1 MLNWLKRIWSLR
13 KRISTQMYLGIG
25 SSLVLTI
32 AASVV
37 GWLSFNRVDAAQTQ
51 VAEVNLPEMISA
63 LRIAESTSTL
73 TAAAPRLA
81 AVGTPQELTAVS
93 LEISQARQGF
103 ERQIETMQRDMG
115 EVGEEEGFSD
125 WLIRER
131 FESILNNSQTLFAN
145 LNVIESTMPRIFDL
159 NNRSEALRLELID
172 LRDRLEELVVP
183 VIDDQL
189 FYQLTGYQELGEP
202 PAPTEEHM
210 NRSEFIRYRHL
221 STLLSEATVA
231 TQLMS
236 SAFTVS
242 DVALVEPLRESF
254 ESATGHLTISMGALG
269 ETGSVAEIRPIIN
282 RLVEMGIRE
291 GDGFDLLAQRLE
303 LNSQQQ
309 ILLAQNQDLAL
320 NLIGQ
325 VDRLVTGAEVDANTA
340 NTASTQAIG
349 TGRTL
354 LLVISGV
361 GIAGALLISWGF
373 VGRVLVRRIGRL
385 SARMRR
391 MAEGDLEAE
400 VDVKGQDE
408 VAEMANALE
417 VFRRHALEVQRLN
430 LVEKLAEE
438 LGDKNNQLEVVL
450 EDLQRAQDQI
460 VMREKLAALGQVT
473 AGVAHEIRN
482 PLNFIKNFS
491 EVSEELIEELIEE
504 LETLDQNGGSGGGGG
519 EGGEDEEDSKEFIIE
534 ITQDLT
540 DNLKRIRNHS
550 ERANRIVHDM
560 LMMGRGGGEWRKV
573 DLNNL
578 LNEHALL
585 AYHSAR
591 ATDPNFNLTIERELD
606 PEMGEIDAITQDLG
620 RVFLNLVGNACYAT
634 DKKRQMIEEEG
645 APSEDG
651 PYMPKVLL
659 KTSREEN
666 KAVVVVRD
674 NGTGIPQEVI
684 EKVFNP
690 FFTTK
695 PTTEG
700 TGLGLALTS
709 DIVREHAGN
718 IRVESEEGEFTA
730 MIIEL
735 PLSKPELEAAG
746 AEQPAEA

>member
-1 MLNWLKRIWSLR
+1 MLNGLKRIWSLR

-172 LRDRLEELVVP
+172 LRDRLERLVVP
-183 VIDDQL
+183 AIDDQL
-189 FYQLTGYQELGEP
+189 FYQLTGYQQLGEP

-269 ETGSVAEIRPIIN
+269 ETGSVAEIRPIID
-282 RLVEMGIRE
+282 RLVEMGARE

-504 LETLDQNGGSGGGGG
+504 LETLDQNGGSESG
-519 EGGEDEEDSKEFIIE
+519 GGEDEEDPKEFIIE

-634 DKKRQMIEEEG
+634 DKKRQVIEEEG

-659 KTSREEN
+659 KTSREED

-709 DIVREHAGN
+709 DIIREHAGN

-735 PLSKPELEAAG
+735 PLSKPEIEAAG

>member
-1 MLNWLKRIWSLR
+1 MLNGLKRIWSLR

-172 LRDRLEELVVP
+172 LRDRLERLVVP
-183 VIDDQL
+183 AIDDQL
-189 FYQLTGYQELGEP
+189 FYQLTGYQQLGEP

-269 ETGSVAEIRPIIN
+269 ETGSVAEIRPIID
-282 RLVEMGIRE
+282 RLVEMGTRE

-504 LETLDQNGGSGGGGG
+504 LETLDQNGGSESG
-519 EGGEDEEDSKEFIIE
+519 GGEDEEDPKEFIIE

-634 DKKRQMIEEEG
+634 DKKRQVIEEEG

-659 KTSREEN
+659 KTSREED

-709 DIVREHAGN
+709 DIIREHAGN

-735 PLSKPELEAAG
+735 PLSKPEIKAAG

>member
-504 LETLDQNGGSGGGGG
+504 LETLDQNGGSGGGD
-519 EGGEDEEDSKEFIIE
+519 GEDEEDPKEFIIE

-634 DKKRQMIEEEG
+634 DKKRQMIEEEE

>member
-172 LRDRLEELVVP
+172 LRDRLERLVVP
-183 VIDDQL
+183 AIDDQL
-189 FYQLTGYQELGEP
+189 FYQLTGYQQLGEP

-269 ETGSVAEIRPIIN
+269 ETGSVAEIRPIID
-282 RLVEMGIRE
+282 RLVEMGARE

-504 LETLDQNGGSGGGGG
+504 LETLDQNGGSGGGD
-519 EGGEDEEDSKEFIIE
+519 GEDEEDPKEFIIE

-573 DLNNL
+573 NLNNL

-634 DKKRQMIEEEG
+634 DKKRQVIEEEG

-659 KTSREEN
+659 KTSREED

-684 EKVFNP
+684 DKVFNP

-746 AEQPAEA
+746 AEQTAEA

>member
-172 LRDRLEELVVP
+172 LRDRLERLVVP
-183 VIDDQL
+183 AIDDQL
-189 FYQLTGYQELGEP
+189 FYQLTGYQQLGEP

-269 ETGSVAEIRPIIN
+269 ETGSVAEIRPIID
-282 RLVEMGIRE
+282 RLVEMGARE

-504 LETLDQNGGSGGGGG
+504 LETLDQNGGSGGGD
-519 EGGEDEEDSKEFIIE
+519 GEDEEDPKEFIIE

-634 DKKRQMIEEEG
+634 DKKRQVIEEEG

-659 KTSREEN
+659 KTSREED

-684 EKVFNP
+684 DKVFNP

-746 AEQPAEA
+746 AEQTAEA

>member
-202 PAPTEEHM
+202 PAPTDEHM

-504 LETLDQNGGSGGGGG
+504 LETLDQNGGSGGGD
-519 EGGEDEEDSKEFIIE
+519 GEDEEDPKEFIIE

>member
-504 LETLDQNGGSGGGGG
+504 LETLDQNGGSGGGD
-519 EGGEDEEDSKEFIIE
+519 GEDEEDPKEFIIE

>member
-202 PAPTEEHM
+202 PAPTDEHM

-504 LETLDQNGGSGGGGG
+504 LETLDQNGGSGGGD
-519 EGGEDEEDSKEFIIE
+519 GEDEEDPKEFIIE

-634 DKKRQMIEEEG
+634 DKKRQMIEEEE

>member
-1 MLNWLKRIWSLR
+1 MLNGLKRIWSLR
-13 KRISTQMYLGIG
+13 KRISTQMYMGIG
-25 SSLVLTI
+25 SALILTI

-81 AVGTPQELTAVS
+81 AAGTPQELTAVS
-93 LEISQARQGF
+93 LEIAQAREGF
-103 ERQIETMQRDMG
+103 ERQIEAMQGEMG

-131 FESILNNSQTLFAN
+131 FASILNNSQTLFAN

-159 NNRSEALRLELID
+159 NSRSEALRLELID
-172 LRDRLEELVVP
+172 LRDRLETLVVP
-183 VIDDQL
+183 AIDDQL
-189 FYQLTGYQELGEP
+189 FYQLTGYQELGDP

-210 NRSEFIRYRHL
+210 TQSEFIRYRHL

-269 ETGSVAEIRPIIN
+269 ETGLVGEIRPIVD
-282 RLVEMGIRE
+282 RLAEMGARE

-340 NTASTQAIG
+340 NTASARAIG

-373 VGRVLVRRIGRL
+373 VGRILVRRIGRL

-400 VDVKGQDE
+400 VDVKGHDE
-408 VAEMANALE
+408 VAEMAQALE
-417 VFRRHALEVQRLN
+417 VFRLHALEVQRLN
-430 LVEKLAEE
+430 LVEKLADE
-438 LGDKNNQLEVVL
+438 LGDKNNQLEEVL
-450 EDLQRAQDQI
+450 DDLQRAQDQI

-504 LETLDQNGGSGGGGG
+504 LETLNQNGGSGGG
-519 EGGEDEEDSKEFIIE
+519 DEEDPKEFINE

-540 DNLKRIRNHS
+540 DNLKRIRKHS

-634 DKKRQMIEEEG
+634 DKKRQLIEEEG

-684 EKVFNP
+684 DKVFNP

-735 PLSKPELEAAG
+735 PLSKPELEAAA
-746 AEQPAEA
+746 AEQTAEA

>member
-1 MLNWLKRIWSLR
+1 MLNGLKRIWSLR

-51 VAEVNLPEMISA
+51 VAEANLPEMISA

-172 LRDRLEELVVP
+172 LRDRLERLVVP
-183 VIDDQL
+183 AIDDQL
-189 FYQLTGYQELGEP
+189 FYQLTGYQQLGEP

-269 ETGSVAEIRPIIN
+269 ETGSVAEIRPIID
-282 RLVEMGIRE
+282 RLVEMGTRE

-504 LETLDQNGGSGGGGG
+504 LETLDQNGGSESG
-519 EGGEDEEDSKEFIIE
+519 GGEDEEDPKEFIIE

-634 DKKRQMIEEEG
+634 DKKRQVIEEEG

-659 KTSREEN
+659 KTSREED

-709 DIVREHAGN
+709 DIIREHAGN

-735 PLSKPELEAAG
+735 PLSKPEIKAAG

>member
-1 MLNWLKRIWSLR
+1 MLNGLKRIWSLR

-172 LRDRLEELVVP
+172 LRDRLERLVVP
-183 VIDDQL
+183 AIDDQL
-189 FYQLTGYQELGEP
+189 FYQLTGYQQLGEP

-269 ETGSVAEIRPIIN
+269 ETGSVAEIRPIID
-282 RLVEMGIRE
+282 RLVEMGARE

-504 LETLDQNGGSGGGGG
+504 LETLDQNGGSESG
-519 EGGEDEEDSKEFIIE
+519 GGEDEEDPKEFIIE

-634 DKKRQMIEEEG
+634 DKKRQVIEEEG

-659 KTSREEN
+659 KTSREED

-709 DIVREHAGN
+709 DIIREHAGN

-735 PLSKPELEAAG
+735 PLSKPEIKAAG

>member
-81 AVGTPQELTAVS
+81 AAGTPQELTAVS

-172 LRDRLEELVVP
+172 LRDRLERLVVP
-183 VIDDQL
+183 AIDDQL
-189 FYQLTGYQELGEP
+189 FYQLTGYQQLGEP

-269 ETGSVAEIRPIIN
+269 ATGSVAEIRPIIE
-282 RLVEMGIRE
+282 RLVEMGARE

-504 LETLDQNGGSGGGGG
+504 LETLDQNGGSGGGD
-519 EGGEDEEDSKEFIIE
+519 GEDEEDPKEFIIE

-573 DLNNL
+573 NLNNL

-634 DKKRQMIEEEG
+634 DKKRQVIEEEG

-659 KTSREEN
+659 KTSREED

-684 EKVFNP
+684 DKVFNP

-746 AEQPAEA
+746 AEQTAEA

>member
-1 MLNWLKRIWSLR
+1 MLNGLKRIWSLR
-13 KRISTQMYLGIG
+13 KRISTQMYMGIG
-25 SSLVLTI
+25 SALILTI

-81 AVGTPQELTAVS
+81 AAGTPQELTAVS
-93 LEISQARQGF
+93 LEIAQAREGF
-103 ERQIETMQRDMG
+103 ERQIEAMQSEMG
-115 EVGEEEGFSD
+115 EIGEEEGFSD

-131 FESILNNSQTLFAN
+131 FASILNNSQTLFAN

-172 LRDRLEELVVP
+172 LRNRLETLVVP
-183 VIDDQL
+183 AIDDQL
-189 FYQLTGYQELGEP
+189 FYQLTGYQDLGEP

-210 NRSEFIRYRHL
+210 NQSEFIRYRHL

-269 ETGSVAEIRPIIN
+269 ETGLVGEIRPIIN
-282 RLVEMGIRE
+282 RLTEMGARE

-303 LNSQQQ
+303 LDSQQQ

-340 NTASTQAIG
+340 NTASARAIG

-373 VGRVLVRRIGRL
+373 VGRILVRRIGRL

-400 VDVKGQDE
+400 VDVKGHDE
-408 VAEMANALE
+408 VAEMAQALE

-438 LGDKNNQLEVVL
+438 LGDKNNQLEEVL
-450 EDLQRAQDQI
+450 DDLQRAQDQI

-504 LETLDQNGGSGGGGG
+504 LETLNQNGGSDGGG
-519 EGGEDEEDSKEFIIE
+519 EEDPKEFIIE

-634 DKKRQMIEEEG
+634 DKKRQLIEEEG
-645 APSEDG
+645 SPSEDG

-659 KTSREEN
+659 KTSREED

-684 EKVFNP
+684 DKVFNP

-709 DIVREHAGN
+709 DIIREHAGN

-730 MIIEL
+730 MIMEF

-746 AEQPAEA
+746 SEQTAEA

>member
-172 LRDRLEELVVP
+172 LRDRLERLVVP
-183 VIDDQL
+183 AIDDQL
-189 FYQLTGYQELGEP
+189 FYQLTGYQQLGEP

-269 ETGSVAEIRPIIN
+269 ETGSVAEIRPIID
-282 RLVEMGIRE
+282 RLVEMGARE

-504 LETLDQNGGSGGGGG
+504 LETLDQNGGSGG
-519 EGGEDEEDSKEFIIE
+519 EDEEDPKEFIIE

-573 DLNNL
+573 NLNNL

-634 DKKRQMIEEEG
+634 DKKRQVIEEEG

-659 KTSREEN
+659 KTSREED

-684 EKVFNP
+684 DKVFNP

-746 AEQPAEA
+746 AEQTAEA

>member
-1 MLNWLKRIWSLR
+1 MLDRVKRILALR
-13 KRISTQMYLGIG
+13 NRISTQMYMGIG
-25 SSLVLTI
+25 AALMLTI

-37 GWLSFNRVDAAQTQ
+37 GWISFNRVDSAQTQ
-51 VAEVNLPEMISA
+51 VSEVSLPEMTSA
-63 LRIAESTSTL
+63 LRIAEYTSTL
-73 TAAAPRLA
+73 AAAAPRLTST
-81 AVGTPQELTAVS
+81 GTPAELTSVS
-93 LEISQARQGF
+93 LEIARARQGF
-103 ERQIETMQRDMG
+103 EEQIEIMEGGMG
-115 EVGEEEGFSD
+115 QLADPEGGFSD

-131 FESILNNSQTLFAN
+131 FESIRSNSQTLFAN
-145 LNVIESTMPRIFDL
+145 LDTIEEAMPQIFDL
-159 NNRSEALRLELID
+159 NARREALRLELID
-172 LRDRLEELVVP
+172 LRSRLENIVVP
-183 VIDDQL
+183 AIDDQL
-189 FYQLTGYQELGEP
+189 FYQITGYRELGAA
-202 PAPTEEHM
+202 PAPRELHM
-210 NRSEFIRYRHL
+210 SPPEFNRYRHL
-221 STLLSEATVA
+221 SALLSEATVA
-231 TQLMS
+231 AQQMS
-236 SAFTVS
+236 SAFNVS
-242 DVALVEPLRESF
+242 DPAFIEPLQEGF
-254 ESATGHLTISMGALG
+254 ESAAGHLAISMGTLG
-269 ETGSVAEIRPIIN
+269 ESELTADIQPIFN
-282 RLVEMGIRE
+282 RLFEMGSQE
-291 GDGFDLLAQRLE
+291 GDGFDLLIQRLE
-303 LNSQQQ
+303 LGNQQQ
-309 ILLAQNQDLAL
+309 ALMAQNQGLAL

-325 VDRLVTGAEVDANTA
+325 VDRLVTAAEVDANTA
-340 NTASTQAIG
+340 NAASTQAIG

-354 LLVISGV
+354 LLVISAV

-373 VGRVLVRRIGRL
+373 VGRILVRRIGKL

-391 MAEGDLEAE
+391 MAEGDLEEE

-408 VAEMANALE
+408 VAEMAQALE

-430 LVEKLAEE
+430 LVEQLAEE
-438 LGDKNNQLEVVL
+438 LGEKNSQLEVVL

-504 LETLDQNGGSGGGGG
+504 LEDLDQNGGSGGGDGDD
-519 EGGEDEEDSKEFIIE
+519 EDPKEFILE

-560 LMMGRGGGEWRKV
+560 LMMGRGGGEWRRV
-573 DLNNL
+573 DLNEL

-591 ATDPNFNLTIERELD
+591 ATDPNFNLTIERDLD

-620 RVFLNLVGNACYAT
+620 RTFLNLVGNACYAT
-634 DKKRQMIEEEG
+634 DKKRAEMEK
-645 APSEDG
+645 APQEDG

-659 KTSREEN
+659 KTRREED

-684 EKVFNP
+684 DKVFNP

-695 PTTEG
+695 PTDEG

-709 DIVREHAGN
+709 DIVREHGGN

-735 PLSKPELEAAG
+735 PLSKPQHEV
-746 AEQPAEA
+746 AEDEQTVEV

>member
-519 EGGEDEEDSKEFIIE
+519 EDEEDSKEFIIE

>member
-1 MLNWLKRIWSLR
+1 MLGWLKRIWSLR
-13 KRISTQMYLGIG
+13 KRISTQMYIGIG

-37 GWLSFNRVDAAQTQ
+37 GWLSFNRVDAAQNQ

-81 AVGTPQELTAVS
+81 AVSTPQELTAVS
-93 LEISQARQGF
+93 LEISQAREGF
-103 ERQIETMQRDMG
+103 ERQIETMQSGMD

-131 FESILNNSQTLFAN
+131 FTSILSNSQTLFAN

-172 LRDRLEELVVP
+172 LRDRLEKLVVP
-183 VIDDQL
+183 AIDDQL
-189 FYQLTGYQELGEP
+189 FYQLTGYQELGDP

-210 NRSEFIRYRHL
+210 NQSEFIRYRHL
-221 STLLSEATVA
+221 STLLSEAIVA
-231 TQLMS
+231 TQLIS
-236 SAFTVS
+236 SAFSVS

-254 ESATGHLTISMGALG
+254 ESATGHMTISLG
-269 ETGSVAEIRPIIN
+269 TLSGTGLAVEIRPILN
-282 RLVEMGIRE
+282 RLIEMGNRE

-309 ILLAQNQDLAL
+309 LLLSQNQDLAL

-340 NTASTQAIG
+340 NTASTRAIG

-400 VDVKGQDE
+400 VDVKGHDE
-408 VAEMANALE
+408 VAEMAHALE

-450 EDLQRAQDQI
+450 EDLQKAQDQI

-504 LETLDQNGGSGGGGG
+504 LETLEQNGGSSNKDG
-519 EGGEDEEDSKEFIIE
+519 EDSKDEEDSKEFIIE

-560 LMMGRGGGEWRKV
+560 LMMGRGGGEWRRV

-634 DKKRQMIEEEG
+634 DKKRQIIEEEG

-659 KTSREEN
+659 KTSREED
-666 KAVVVVRD
+666 KAVVTVRD

-684 EKVFNP
+684 DKVFNP

-735 PLSKPELEAAG
+735 PLSKPDLEAAG